1 MAEEILNQI
10 SAKCSVI
17 IIGAGQAGL
26 SIAHSLQKK
35 GIKPLILEK
44 NYVGFSWKEQRWDSF
59 CLVTPNWQCTLPDYQ
74 YSGAD
79 PNGFMDKEN
88 IVKYLKKYSEFV
100 KADILEGIEVKHLVK
115 KNEKFFI
122 STNRGNFEADQVVIA
137 TGAYH
142 VPNRHPLSER
152 LPTNILQIDAREYKN
167 ANSLPDG
174 PVLIVGS
181 GQSGCQIAEDLFF
194 EKRKVHLSVGS
205 APRSPRMYR
214 GRDVVDWLDRMGYYS
229 MPIGEHDDPKS
240 VRNKTNHY
248 LTGRDNGREI
258 DLRKRAIEGMN
269 LHGRLKEITI
279 DNIQFS
285 NDLSKNLD
293 GADSVY
299 CRIRNSIDEWIS
311 KNNIEAPKGEIYTP
325 CWEPTEDV
333 KGTQLECKNLAV
345 VIWCTGYKSD
355 FSWVDISV
363 FDGTG
368 IPVHERGVTQSPGLY
383 FIGLPWLYTWGSGR
397 FCGVKDD
404 ANFLA
409 DIISLRS
416 NKSAAAKEMLEC
428 KALLG
433 S

>member
-1 MAEEILNQI
+1 MAEEFLNQI

-74 YSGAD
+74 YSGKD

-142 VPNRHPLSER
+142 VPNRHPHSER

-174 PVLIVGS
+174 PVLVVGS

-194 EKRKVHLSVGS
+194 EKREVHLSVGS
-205 APRSPRMYR
+205 APRSPRRYR

-248 LTGRDNGREI
+248 LTGRDN
-258 DLRKRAIEGMN
+258 
-269 LHGRLKEITI
+269 
-279 DNIQFS
+279 
-285 NDLSKNLD
+285 
-293 GADSVY
+293 
-299 CRIRNSIDEWIS
+299 
-311 KNNIEAPKGEIYTP
+311 
-325 CWEPTEDV
+325 
-333 KGTQLECKNLAV
+333 
-345 VIWCTGYKSD
+345 
-355 FSWVDISV
+355 
-363 FDGTG
+363 
-368 IPVHERGVTQSPGLY
+368 
-383 FIGLPWLYTWGSGR
+383 
-397 FCGVKDD
+397 
-404 ANFLA
+404 
-409 DIISLRS
+409 
-416 NKSAAAKEMLEC
+416 
-428 KALLG
+428 
-433 S
+433 

>member
-1 MAEEILNQI
+1 MAEEFLNQI

-74 YSGAD
+74 YSGKD

-142 VPNRHPLSER
+142 VPNRHPHSER

-174 PVLIVGS
+174 PVLVVGS

-205 APRSPRMYR
+205 APRSPRRYR

-258 DLRKRAIEGMN
+258 DLRKRAKEVTAKIPPIEPSICNHIFLCLQISLISLIGSMAP
-269 LHGRLKEITI
+269 LTVVPRVATI
-279 DNIQFS
+279 ANIFLFS
-285 NDLSKNLD
+285 IEHLSK
-293 GADSVY
+293 
-299 CRIRNSIDEWIS
+299 E
-311 KNNIEAPKGEIYTP
+311 
-325 CWEPTEDV
+325 
-333 KGTQLECKNLAV
+333 
-345 VIWCTGYKSD
+345 
-355 FSWVDISV
+355 F
-363 FDGTG
+363 
-368 IPVHERGVTQSPGLY
+368 
-383 FIGLPWLYTWGSGR
+383 
-397 FCGVKDD
+397 
-404 ANFLA
+404 
-409 DIISLRS
+409 LRS
-416 NKSAAAKEMLEC
+416 FISIRP
-428 KALLG
+428 
-433 S
+433 